1 MSGSTPMTITVAAPP
16 TLADAA
22 TDMIAW
28 MGAQSGVQTD
38 YNVGSQYRTNAEATG
53 SVIDMQGIISQAL
66 AFQALVYSAFAA
78 FGIFPLLAVA
88 AVGTITF
95 ATSSGVSPPPS
106 VAAVV
111 ISAGTLV
118 STVGGVQFQT
128 TETVTLPLGDTSINA
143 TIEAVVAGING
154 NVAAESIIQIVSGL
168 PYPLACTNTLPTTN
182 GSDAETASQTLGRF
196 TALTATLGR
205 ATPVAVANAAIGV
218 TAPGTD
224 ERVRYS
230 TCYEPWIV
238 IGPSG
243 PCGFDVYVDN
253 GSGGA
258 SGPLLLA
265 VAAKLDGLRPLVDG
279 YRPAGVPYAV
289 HAVTPV
295 PSTVVV
301 SGTAIVTSQ
310 GPILETA
317 AAAAITAYYEALQF
331 GDPAELT
338 QIIAVVANSLAFSM
352 SSLQV
357 WLLDGADASQ
367 QVITPLSYQRM
378 ALTAADVVIT

>member
-1 MSGSTPMTITVAAPP
+1 MSTTITIAAPP
-16 TLADAA
+16 TLADVA

-53 SVIDMQGIISQAL
+53 SVVDMQGIISQAL

-78 FGIFPLLAVA
+78 FGVFPLPAVA

-95 ATSSGVSPPPS
+95 ATSTGMSPPPS

-111 ISAGTLV
+111 ISAGTLI

-128 TETVTLPLGDTSINA
+128 TETVTLPLGGTSVNA
-143 TIEAVVAGING
+143 TIIAVVAGVSG
-154 NVAAESIIQIVSGL
+154 NVAADSISQIVTGL
-168 PYPLACTNTLPTTN
+168 PYPLVCFNTLPAAE
-182 GSDAETASQTLGRF
+182 GSDAETPAQTLGRF
-196 TALTATLGR
+196 TALVGTLGLS
-205 ATPVAVANAAIGV
+205 TPVAVANACIGV
-218 TAPGTD
+218 TAPSSA

-230 TCYEPWIV
+230 TVYEPWIV
-238 IGPSG
+238 LMDGVAA
-243 PCGFDVYVDN
+243 FDVYVDN

-258 SGPLLLA
+258 SSDLLA
-265 VAAKLDGLRPLVDG
+265 AVRTKLDGSHALMLDG
-279 YRPAGVPYAV
+279 FRPAGVPYSV
-289 HAVTPV
+289 NAVTPV

-301 SGTAIVTSQ
+301 SGTALVPSQ
-310 GPILETA
+310 SAILETA
-317 AAAAITAYYEALQF
+317 AASAIATYYSALQF

-338 QIIAVVANSLAFSM
+338 QIIAVVANALAFSL

-357 WLLDGADASQ
+357 WLLDGGSVSQ
-367 QVITPLSYQRM
+367 QVITPAVYRRM
-378 ALTAADVVIT
+378 ALTAANVVIT